1 MKVLWSNSV
10 KFKVGWPEGIEPEE
24 RSMGRKEISMRNT
37 KRALVLITA
46 AFAVSTILII
56 GARGQSTHERGAD
69 LLLIESACSALAK

>member
-1 MKVLWSNSV
+1 
-10 KFKVGWPEGIEPEE
+10 
-24 RSMGRKEISMRNT
+24 MGRKEISMRNT

-46 AFAVSTILII
+46 AFALSTILII

>member
-1 MKVLWSNSV
+1 
-10 KFKVGWPEGIEPEE
+10 
-24 RSMGRKEISMRNT
+24 MGRKEISMRNT